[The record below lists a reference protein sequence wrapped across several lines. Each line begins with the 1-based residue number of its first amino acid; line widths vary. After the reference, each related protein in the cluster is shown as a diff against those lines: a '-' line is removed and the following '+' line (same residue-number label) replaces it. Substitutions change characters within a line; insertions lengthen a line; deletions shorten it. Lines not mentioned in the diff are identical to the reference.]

1 MRPASGR
8 GKVGVMDHATAKD
21 LLTARRAE
29 LVLELE
35 RVDSDLD
42 SARSAKT
49 DGTDDDEHDPEGATT
64 STQWSH
70 ATGMR
75 RSVLSQI
82 DEVDLALARV
92 RQGAYGTCTRCGR
105 AISDGRLEARPAA
118 ALCISCARELS
129 A

>member
-1 MRPASGR
+1 
-8 GKVGVMDHATAKD
+8 MDHTTANG
-21 LLTARRAE
+21 LLQARRAD
-29 LVLELE
+29 LLAELE

-42 SARSAKT
+42 AARSAKT

-64 STQWSH
+64 SAQWSH

-82 DEVDLALARV
+82 DEVDLALTRV
-92 RQGAYGTCTRCGR
+92 RQGTYGTCTRCGR
-105 AISDGRLEARPAA
+105 AIADARLEARPAA

-129 A
+129 T